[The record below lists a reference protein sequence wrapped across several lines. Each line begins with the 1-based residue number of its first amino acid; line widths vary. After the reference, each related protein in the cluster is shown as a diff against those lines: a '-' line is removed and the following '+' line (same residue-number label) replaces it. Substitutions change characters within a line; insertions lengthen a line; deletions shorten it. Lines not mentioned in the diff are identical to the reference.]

1 MNSDWIDDEGFRAN
15 VGIILTDD
23 RGKLMLAAVP
33 TMSNCS
39 A

>member
-23 RGKLMLAAVP
+23 RGKLMLAERRDYP
-33 TMSNCS
+33 HG
-39 A
+39 